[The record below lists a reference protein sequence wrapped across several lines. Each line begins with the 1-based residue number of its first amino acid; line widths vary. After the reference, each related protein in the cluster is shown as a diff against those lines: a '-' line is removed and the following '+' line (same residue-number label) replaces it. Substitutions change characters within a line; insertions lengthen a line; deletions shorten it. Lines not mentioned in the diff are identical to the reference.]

1 LAALALLG
9 ACGEAPTPAAPSH
22 HGASVIRV
30 LYRDGHDSMVLTFP
44 RDGARMANDECH
56 VALLIDGKTGAARRL
71 SANEAKA
78 RTRTMQLSGATPGEC
93 QASP

>member
-1 LAALALLG
+1 
-9 ACGEAPTPAAPSH
+9 
-22 HGASVIRV
+22 
-30 LYRDGHDSMVLTFP
+30 
-44 RDGARMANDECH
+44 MANDECH